1 MTRARLDQS
10 PPAGRPCKPSGRP
23 PGRLPAFAAV
33 MPMALALL
41 LGMAADAT
49 AETVDLELVLAA
61 DGSGSIDPE
70 ELKLQREGYASAL
83 TSPEVMSAIAGNLHG
98 AIAVLYLEWGAPS
111 SQDIVVD
118 WMTIRTP
125 DDARAFAD
133 RLLAAPRRSYGYN
146 SISNA
151 ILFADRLMNENAAEG
166 LKRVIDVSGDGPNIG
181 GAPIREARDQV
192 VAGGTVINAL
202 SVRRAGSQTAGSM
215 AWTGQP
221 LEDYYRDN
229 VIGGPGAFVEIADET
244 RRFTDA
250 VRAKLVQE
258 IAGMDA
264 ARRIFAA
271 AALPAPPSDEPA
283 VP

>member
-1 MTRARLDQS
+1 MTHARLDPGQS
-10 PPAGRPCKPSGRP
+10 RSRPVRRHAGLGALVP
-23 PGRLPAFAAV
+23 L
-33 MPMALALL
+33 ALALL
-41 LGMAADAT
+41 LGDTADAA

-83 TSPEVMSAIAGNLHG
+83 TSPEVMSAIASNLHG

-125 DDARAFAD
+125 ADADAFAD
-133 RLLAAPRRSYGYN
+133 RLRAAPRRSYGYN

-151 ILFADRLMNENAAEG
+151 ILFADRLMRENAAEG

-250 VRAKLVQE
+250 VRSKLVQE
-258 IAGMDA
+258 IAGIDA

-271 AALPAPPSDEPA
+271 ATPATPSDEPA